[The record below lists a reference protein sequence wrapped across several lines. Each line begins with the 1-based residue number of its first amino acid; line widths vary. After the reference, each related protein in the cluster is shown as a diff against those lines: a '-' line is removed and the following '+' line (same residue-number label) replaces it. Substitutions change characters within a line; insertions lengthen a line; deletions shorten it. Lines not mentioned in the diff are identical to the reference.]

1 MNLMNLMNLTNYV
14 YITSCQMKD
23 LTKLECVQGV
33 GQEDEKFRILHVLGN
48 KTLTESLRTI
58 ESLSRFNGEPS
69 SKDLEKI

>member
-1 MNLMNLMNLTNYV
+1 
-14 YITSCQMKD
+14 MKD